1 MSAGFPFSP
10 GRRTVLA
17 GLGGLL
23 ASGAFAQAGKDGP
36 IQLYV
41 GYPPGGGTDFIA
53 RLVAARMA
61 QALDQQVTV
70 INLPGATGAIALDK
84 VAKAAPDGRTL
95 VVLSAADTILPAL
108 RTSLPFDLRRDLAPI
123 APAAVGALG
132 LVVHPGLAARS
143 VKELVALAKSKPG
156 VLNFASPGIGN
167 SQHLAGE
174 TFNRLAGTRI
184 VHVPFKG
191 GGEAMNATIAGDVQ
205 VAFASIAPA
214 LPLVQA
220 GKLRLLAVT
229 PKSRSAA
236 VPDTPTIEEAGVA
249 GYDVSTWF
257 GVAAP
262 SATPRETLQR
272 LNAAI
277 ARGMQ
282 AGETRD
288 ALLKQGLEPMNASVE
303 QYTAFVHGEIARNA
317 ALVREIGLK
326 AE

>member
-1 MSAGFPFSP
+1 MPASP
-10 GRRTVLA
+10 GFCPNRRQLMALLCSPLA
-17 GLGGLL
+17 F
-23 ASGAFAQAGKDGP
+23 GAAAQSPGP
-36 IQLYV
+36 VQLYV
-41 GYPPGGGTDFIA
+41 GYPPGGGTDFVA

-61 QALDQQVTV
+61 PALDQQVTV
-70 INLPGATGAIALDK
+70 MNLPGATGAIALDK

-95 VVLSAADTILPAL
+95 VVLSAADTILPSL
-108 RTSLPFDLRRDLAPI
+108 RANLPFDLRRDFAPV
-123 APAAVGALG
+123 APAVAGALG
-132 LVVHPGLAARS
+132 LVVHPGLPVRS
-143 VKELVALAKSKPG
+143 VRELVALARSKPD
-156 VLNFASPGIGN
+156 VLNFASPGVGN

-191 GGEAMNATIAGDVQ
+191 GGEAMNATIAGEVQ

-229 PKSRSAA
+229 PRTRSAA
-236 VPDTPTIEEAGVA
+236 VPDTPTIEEAGVP

-257 GVAAP
+257 GIAAP
-262 SATPRETLQR
+262 AGTPREVLQR
-272 LNAAI
+272 LNAAVTR
-277 ARGMQ
+277 AMQ
-282 AGETRD
+282 ASETRE
-288 ALLKQGLEPMNASVE
+288 ALLKQGLEPTTGSPE
-303 QYTAFVHGEIARNA
+303 QFTAFVHGEVARND